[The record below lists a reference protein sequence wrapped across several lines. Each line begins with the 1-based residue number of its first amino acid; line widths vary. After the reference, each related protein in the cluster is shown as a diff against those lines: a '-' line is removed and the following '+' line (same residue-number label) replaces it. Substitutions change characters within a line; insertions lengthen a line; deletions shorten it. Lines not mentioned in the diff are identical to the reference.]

1 MLTSIKR
8 TNLGIDL
15 ASFLLR
21 VTFGVTMLY
30 LHGYGKFMRFF
41 EDGPLKFGDPIGLGA
56 EISLILISF
65 AEFFCSG
72 LLIIGLFTRW
82 ATIPLIIAMSVAA
95 FVVHGDD
102 PFKKMELA
110 LLYLSV
116 FAVIL
121 LIGPGKYSLDSI
133 LKKR

>member
-8 TNLGIDL
+8 TNGGIDL
-15 ASFLLR
+15 ASLLLR

-30 LHGYGKFMRFF
+30 LHGYGKFMKFF
-41 EDGPLKFGDPIGLGA
+41 ADGPLKFGDPIGLGP
-56 EISLILISF
+56 EISLILTSF

-82 ATIPLIIAMSVAA
+82 ATIPLIIAMVVAA
-95 FVVHGDD
+95 FVVHGGD
-102 PFKKMELA
+102 PLKKMELA
-110 LLYLSV
+110 LLYLAV
-116 FAVIL
+116 YTVIL